1 MGNNTTAITL
11 YNEIANQIGA
21 NASNFLT
28 QGAVTKEDLDGQ
40 LDLIASRLA
49 QLNVSTDKAAIN
61 LSKNV
66 QDARNKTNAVGESS
80 SEKRNGTDNSNKNND
95 AVRGKM

>member
-66 QDARNKTNAVGESS
+66 QDARNKTNAAANLL
-80 SEKRNGTDNSNKNND
+80 EKRNGADNSNKTT
-95 AVRGKM
+95 MQ

>member
-66 QDARNKTNAVGESS
+66 QDARNKTNAAANLL
-80 SEKRNGTDNSNKNND
+80 EKRNGIDNSNKIT
-95 AVRGKM
+95 MQ